1 MAERCL
7 TLGCPEVVRL
17 SLQDDC
23 SGAPVPGVANGYVLS
38 CIRNWG
44 VTPIVREG
52 DTSEFTSDCGKV
64 VARNKQDDV
73 LTGYTISFETSVR
86 SNELESLLTGKDLI
100 SSGGLN
106 IGTYGVNS
114 AVGCVSD
121 NTDPRFFVEA
131 FYKLNTCVTAA
142 NHVRWVL
149 PLAQFKVTEVDKEGT
164 ITYYRYTAET
174 NSSLA
179 TEIGDGPYLDL
190 PADVATF
197 LAARDPAEYTTGF
210 DFEENITISG
220 SCGFVEVPE
229 SGPPPA
235 PSINSITSPT
245 DCTIHINGSNLTSTN
260 FDSFSLD
267 DILGGT
273 CEAVRFYNPVGPNAG
288 LNTETI
294 VSWTSTDVEVSSTQF
309 SACQAGPLEVINIYN
324 SANSL
329 LGSPAFSPVTVV
341 CG

>member
-164 ITYYRYTAET
+164 ITFYRYTAET

-229 SGPPPA
+229 AGPPVITASCTIGADDFVTTVTSTGPGNITMTGTFPDFA
-235 PSINSITSPT
+235 SFSAMILDGSASDPTYFPSDPEVITLNATTISITDT
-245 DCTIHINGSNLTSTN
+245 GVL
-260 FDSFSLD
+260 
-267 DILGGT
+267 
-273 CEAVRFYNPVGPNAG
+273 
-288 LNTETI
+288 
-294 VSWTSTDVEVSSTQF
+294 STQTISGIEIDGLADAIICTF
-309 SACQAGPLEVINIYN
+309 DPPIVI
-324 SANSL
+324 S
-329 LGSPAFSPVTVV
+329 
-341 CG
+341 